1 MVFFKWQCVD
11 HSFLSGKECEGRR
24 ILNRQAGEMMRE
36 NYKNVCSKEGSCTCI
51 VLVRSGKMWFSG
63 VSEKAT
69 LQHKNY
75 AAIYGKFEGRVNVKT
90 TEINKMF

>member
-1 MVFFKWQCVD
+1 MVFFKWQCVE
-11 HSFLSGKECEGRR
+11 HSFLSRKKCEGRG

-36 NYKNVCSKEGSCTCI
+36 NYKNVCSKEGSRTSI
-51 VLVRSGKMWFSG
+51 VLVRSGKMRFPG

-75 AAIYGKFEGRVNVKT
+75 AAIYGMFEGRVKCSN
-90 TEINKMF
+90 N